1 LYYHEDEHNGRE
13 KPAWGKGE
21 RRGMRR
27 AALTATVA
35 AGLGALLLTASAG
48 AATPQ
53 QIYRDLADNGR
64 LDRAY
69 SRADL
74 DRALSNASLPAYARR
89 EHVPRRPQTRP
100 APTVAPAS
108 VGDRGSLPF
117 TGLDAALFGAVGG
130 PLLLLGA
137 GMRRYGREKPEL
149 G

>member
-1 LYYHEDEHNGRE
+1 MC
-13 KPAWGKGE
+13 
-21 RRGMRR
+21 RG
-27 AALTATVA
+27 ALTATVA
-35 AGLGALLLTASAG
+35 SGLVALLTAGSAG

-64 LDRAY
+64 LDRTY

-74 DRALSNASLPAYARR
+74 DRALSNPSIPSYARPER
-89 EHVPRRPQTRP
+89 QSTRTPQARPGP
-100 APTVAPAS
+100 AVSTAS
-108 VGDRGSLPF
+108 VEDERSLPF

-137 GMRRYGREKPEL
+137 GMRRFARQRTPEI

>member
-1 LYYHEDEHNGRE
+1 
-13 KPAWGKGE
+13 
-21 RRGMRR
+21 MRR

-64 LDRAY
+64 LDRKY

-74 DRALSNASLPAYARR
+74 DRALSNASLPAYARP
-89 EHVPRRPQTRP
+89 EYVPRTPQSRP
-100 APTVAPAS
+100 APAVAVAPAS
-108 VGDRGSLPF
+108 VDDSRSLPF
-117 TGLDAALFGAVGG
+117 TGLDAAFFAAVGA

-137 GMRRYGREKPEL
+137 GMRRYARETPEL
-149 G
+149 S

>member
-1 LYYHEDEHNGRE
+1 
-13 KPAWGKGE
+13 
-21 RRGMRR
+21 MRR
-27 AALTATVA
+27 VALTATVA

-64 LDRAY
+64 LDRTY

-74 DRALSNASLPAYARR
+74 DRALSNASLPAYARP
-89 EHVPRRPQTRP
+89 EHVPRTPQPRPVP
-100 APTVAPAS
+100 SVAPAS
-108 VGDRGSLPF
+108 AGDRRSLPF

-137 GMRRYGREKPEL
+137 GMRRYARETPEL